1 MHNHHDCIF
10 AVGTDMRFTYP
21 SHFVG
26 EREVGHAPDNARR
39 VEVVHRNIQD
49 QGQVV
54 MSHGSPTRETGWR
67 HNGHPRDIQDI
78 GRNSR
83 KDTVEVQDTDIR
95 FSETFNLKYRHS
107 AHSDRNSRSCSH
119 EKNGLQGVRVSRSRK
134 RHPSSDDSTGQG
146 IFRDSHRSMSSDG
159 LRRMKYKRKIDERVD
174 HLNNTGYHKAQ
185 ELFRGDLSPAE
196 LGSEKKQ
203 KLKKRN
209 ENGNIDDRMQEYNDS
224 RVDHDMTTVTLG
236 ENTDMAKPVTVD
248 TEEKL
253 KSSSITEK
261 EDLASLILRTVCVD
275 FPGKVDLASLRKA
288 LHQKRYINFS
298 NSQTLYGFL
307 KHYDNVFKIEGN
319 TDREEGIIEDGEV
332 EDTFAEDKFYV
343 TGHPN
348 LLLCLQHSKRV
359 GSCKKD
365 CGSLHVCK
373 YFMLDK
379 CDMQE
384 QGKKCIFGHDMNTEH
399 NKEVMRKSLL
409 QTFKTEIEIDVLRSL
424 RYRNSTTV
432 PGICNYYNKP
442 MGCNRA
448 ECGFLHVCEAF
459 LHGTCSTSYSCNQSH
474 DVGANQP
481 LHCLRRIGINPT
493 NDNEKELVVET
504 LKAIAIKKNHSVNQG
519 RNAQASTDIH
529 HLSTGGYNKDMAKT
543 NNVAQ
548 VSRYFSSTATGPTET
563 KKVSEKPS
571 EASDEDGQLRV
582 EVEDEE
588 EEKEPEEDLSTSCAG
603 DWTWSW
609 KHPRGTLCDVTD
621 SHAYEQSY
629 RKYIQA
635 RKKSFLINGQM

>member
-1 MHNHHDCIF
+1 MGRHEVQLRRGPGRGRGRGQGRGRGRDL
-10 AVGTDMRFTYP
+10 RFIYT

-39 VEVVHRNIQD
+39 VEVVHRDIQD
-49 QGQVV
+49 QEQVV

-67 HNGHPRDIQDI
+67 HYGHPRDIQDI

-83 KDTVEVQDTDIR
+83 KDTVEEQDTDIR
-95 FSETFNLKYRHS
+95 FSERSLKYR
-107 AHSDRNSRSCSH
+107 HSDRNSRSCSH
-119 EKNGLQGVRVSRSRK
+119 EQNGLPGVRVSRSRK
-134 RHPSSDDSTGQG
+134 RHPSSDDSKGSG
-146 IFRDSHRSMSSDG
+146 IFRDPHGSRSSDG
-159 LRRMKYKRKIDERVD
+159 LRRMKYKQNIDERVD
-174 HLNNTGYHKAQ
+174 HSNNTGYHKPH
-185 ELFRGDLSPAE
+185 ELFRRDLSPAE
-196 LGSEKKQ
+196 LGSKKKR

-209 ENGNIDDRMQEYNDS
+209 ENGNIDDRMKECNDS
-224 RVDHDMTTVTLG
+224 RVNHDMTTVTLG
-236 ENTDMAKPVTVD
+236 ENTGMAKPVD
-248 TEEKL
+248 SEEKL
-253 KSSSITEK
+253 KSSSTTEK

-319 TDREEGIIEDGEV
+319 TDREEGMIEDGEV

-359 GSCKKD
+359 GSCKQD

-373 YFMLDK
+373 YFMLNK

-384 QGKKCIFGHDMNTEH
+384 QGKKCIFGHDMYTEH

-409 QTFKTEIEIDVLRSL
+409 QTFKTEIEIDVLRFL

-442 MGCNRA
+442 MGCNKA

-459 LHGTCSTSYSCNQSH
+459 LHGTCSTSYRCNHSH

-493 NDNEKELVVET
+493 NDEEKELVVKT
-504 LKAIAIKKNHSVNQG
+504 LKAIAINKNHSVNQG

-529 HLSTGGYNKDMAKT
+529 QLSTGGYNKDMAK
-543 NNVAQ
+543 N
-548 VSRYFSSTATGPTET
+548 
-563 KKVSEKPS
+563 K
-571 EASDEDGQLRV
+571 
-582 EVEDEE
+582 
-588 EEKEPEEDLSTSCAG
+588 
-603 DWTWSW
+603 
-609 KHPRGTLCDVTD
+609 
-621 SHAYEQSY
+621 
-629 RKYIQA
+629 
-635 RKKSFLINGQM
+635 